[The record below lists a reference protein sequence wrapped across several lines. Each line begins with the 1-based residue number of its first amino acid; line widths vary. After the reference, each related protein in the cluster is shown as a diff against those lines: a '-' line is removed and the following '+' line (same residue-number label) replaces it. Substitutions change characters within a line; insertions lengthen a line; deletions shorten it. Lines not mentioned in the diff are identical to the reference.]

1 MGSEKVLFYRE
12 SEGNKE
18 TFRKYFQE
26 LREKSG
32 LSIENIA
39 EKLRDYQINI
49 SAEKLCAYENGTDS
63 IDADLFLFLWKNYNW
78 QNFLEAFSDSNAVQ
92 NIPPLDWFRDHILQY
107 VLYSASPSI
116 F

>member
-1 MGSEKVLFYRE
+1 MESEKVLFYRE

-18 TFRKYFQE
+18 TFRKYLQE

-49 SAEKLCAYENGTDS
+49 STEKLCAYENGTDS
-63 IDADLFLFLWKNYNW
+63 IDADMFLFLWKIYN
-78 QNFLEAFSDSNAVQ
+78 
-92 NIPPLDWFRDHILQY
+92 
-107 VLYSASPSI
+107 
-116 F
+116 